1 LLLPPFQVGV
11 TAEPSLDDFKWATSI
26 FWSRALGL
34 PVLLRQQ
41 GEDSM
46 AAAHGDDV
54 TAAAAA
60 AAAPSLPAVEKLNVE
75 VWEGLVPGLD
85 FANHS
90 QQAKCWWEVVQQQQQ
105 QLPFSQEQQ
114 QQQQQQQCQVIP
126 GQSNQAVRLMTNR
139 VRFMICNLLLAV
151 VDPAQ

>member
-1 LLLPPFQVGV
+1 
-11 TAEPSLDDFKWATSI
+11 
-26 FWSRALGL
+26 
-34 PVLLRQQ
+34 VLLRQQ
-41 GEDSM
+41 GEASM
-46 AAAHGDDV
+46 AAAPGDDV

-60 AAAPSLPAVEKLNVE
+60 AAVAPSLPAVEKLNVE

-105 QLPFSQEQQ
+105 PFSQEQ

-139 VRFMICNLLLAV
+139 VRFMICHLLLAA
-151 VDPAQ
+151 VDPTQ